1 VIDRTGVLTH
11 TREVTMADQD
21 VLLLGIEEDTVVA
34 RRETNGDNDGGDR
47 SSDFV

>member
-1 VIDRTGVLTH
+1 MT
-11 TREVTMADQD
+11 DQNA
-21 VLLLGIEEDTVVA
+21 LLLGIEEDSVVA

>member
-1 VIDRTGVLTH
+1 M
-11 TREVTMADQD
+11 EATMAEQD
-21 VLLLGIEEDTVVA
+21 VLVLGIEEDTVVA